1 MGRNCEQS
9 CKSAPDYFHNLP
21 DYLLSVFGSRILT
34 KFSEKYRTK
43 ILLITC
49 NFWYGLTG
57 SVIFM
62 SKLCSVQTPTNLR
75 WHMGLERQNTEIQCN
90 PHYMS
95 QLCALNLSL
104 AWLMEWADIR
114 SLRPRLL
121 TRPFIHRLS
130 SSDHCNYSHIHV
142 NLGAILLVNMDL
154 IQGKSSKISIPFF
167 SW

>member
-49 NFWYGLTG
+49 NFCFGLTG

-75 WHMGLERQNTEIQCN
+75 WHMAWKGRNSMQPSLYEPIMC
-90 PHYMS
+90 S
-95 QLCALNLSL
+95 QSLSGMIDGMGGYQIIETKAFNQTIHSQAQL
-104 AWLMEWADIR
+104 LGP
-114 SLRPRLL
+114 LQLL
-121 TRPFIHRLS
+121 T
-130 SSDHCNYSHIHV
+130 YSC
-142 NLGAILLVNMDL
+142 
-154 IQGKSSKISIPFF
+154 
-167 SW
+167 

>member
-49 NFWYGLTG
+49 NFCFGLTG

-62 SKLCSVQTPTNLR
+62 SKEPLFGSNNNQFE
-75 WHMGLERQNTEIQCN
+75 MAYGLGKTEIQCN

-142 NLGAILLVNMDL
+142 NLGAILLVNMDC
-154 IQGKSSKISIPFF
+154 
-167 SW
+167 

>member
-49 NFWYGLTG
+49 NFCFSHSLTG

-62 SKLCSVQTPTNLR
+62 KLCSVQTPTNLR
-75 WHMGLERQNTEIQCN
+75 WHMGLERQKFNATLIIWANYVLSISLWHDWWNGRILDHWDQGF
-90 PHYMS
+90 
-95 QLCALNLSL
+95 QLDHSFTGSA
-104 AWLMEWADIR
+104 
-114 SLRPRLL
+114 PR
-121 TRPFIHRLS
+121 TIATT
-130 SSDHCNYSHIHV
+130 HIF
-142 NLGAILLVNMDL
+142 ML
-154 IQGKSSKISIPFF
+154 IWEQYYLWIWIVRVCFTSKI
-167 SW
+167 